1 MLKLKDMLVPKF
13 LFIVIGIFLLFSSVI
28 YFSLNSHLEGVL
40 ESIPDNNSSL
50 LVQGLYNDFYSLWIL
65 LSLVFIL
72 LFLLSFLIFK
82 KSINNLLFDVK
93 QLNRYVENISNKN
106 YSEKIK
112 IKHYSEF
119 LQISI
124 MLKNLVKRLNSRDKK
139 IPKKS
144 SKK

>member
-93 QLNRYVENISNKN
+93 QLNRYIENISNKN

-112 IKHYSEF
+112 IKHYFEF

-139 IPKKS
+139 NPKKS